1 MQWTSSGGVDGK
13 RYLILFCCDA
23 KSFRR
28 KFFLL
33 QKLLHIL
40 IDLIFFTG
48 RKLRDVQHLPGQL
61 AVDLS
66 VDLFADPQ
74 QRFPISFLRH
84 SQMIGKI
91 VAQAADAPVEHGN
104 VLIVVQKH
112 GALQSLQSLELFP
125 VECRTRQQDGDK
137 QDDCQKCVGKVPD
150 VIMPEVGVGPAID
163 HIIVTGQQ
171 DELPCDIGNEAQK
184 EICQTDPVWDLGKQ
198 PVELFPKQIVH
209 CHDGQEEGHP

>member
-1 MQWTSSGGVDGK
+1 MQRTSSGGVDGK

-48 RKLRDVQHLPGQL
+48 RKLRDVQRLPCQL

-104 VLIVVQKH
+104 VLIVVQEH
-112 GALQSLQSLELFP
+112 GVLQGLQSLELFP
-125 VECRTRQQDGDK
+125 VECRTRQQDGDQ
-137 QDDCQKCVGKVPD
+137 QDDRQKCVGKVPD
-150 VIMPEVGVGPAID
+150 VIMPDRSSVGSWKTAS
-163 HIIVTGQQ
+163 
-171 DELPCDIGNEAQK
+171 
-184 EICQTDPVWDLGKQ
+184 
-198 PVELFPKQIVH
+198 
-209 CHDGQEEGHP
+209 